1 MIYLEECDGI
11 IIGSKIL
18 SLLLDA
24 GSFNQGGRIYDRSK
38 ECFKNSLRILTKLMD
53 EIK

>member
-24 GSFNQGGRIYDRSK
+24 GSFNQGLSR
-38 ECFKNSLRILTKLMD
+38 EEEFMTEVKNVLKTV
-53 EIK
+53 